1 MKANRTRDCRA
12 KIHFTE
18 KELQAVDR
26 KAKAAGLDRSKYIRG
41 KLAAS
46 EVKPGPQ
53 ADIPAL
59 IAVTRR
65 AGQEVEDVLVRV
77 NTTSILDV
85 PAMRKALDE
94 VKHTEEII
102 RDAFKEG

>member
-1 MKANRTRDCRA
+1 MA
-12 KIHFTE
+12 
-18 KELQAVDR
+18 R

-53 ADIPAL
+53 VDIPAL

-65 AGQEVEDVLVRV
+65 AGQKVEDVLVRV
-77 NTTSILDV
+77 NTTGILDV
-85 PAMRKALDE
+85 PALRKALLE
-94 VKHTEEII
+94 VDQAAQVVK
-102 RDAFKEG
+102 DAFKEG